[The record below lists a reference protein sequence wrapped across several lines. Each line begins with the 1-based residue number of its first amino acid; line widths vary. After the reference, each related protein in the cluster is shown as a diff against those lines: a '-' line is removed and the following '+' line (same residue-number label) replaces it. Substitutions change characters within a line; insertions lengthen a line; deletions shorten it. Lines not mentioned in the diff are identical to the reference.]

1 MEIKRNE
8 ATRNRPEGERVLDA
22 TYVLTDINAYLDQ
35 VHREESYS
43 KNGKNAITVFKSGA
57 FTQVLTAMMEGEEII
72 DNTVDGFVTIVL
84 LKGKALFKC
93 ENGETRMEEGQ
104 MITVHPNVCHSLK
117 ALAEADLLLCTI
129 PG

>member
-8 ATRNRPEGERVLDA
+8 ATLNRPDGDRVLDA
-22 TYVLTDINAYLDQ
+22 PYVLTDINSYLDQ
-35 VHREESYS
+35 VHREDSYS

-72 DNTVDGFVTIVL
+72 DNTVEGFVTIVL
-84 LKGKALFKC
+84 LKGKASFKC
-93 ENGETRMEEGQ
+93 SNGETRLEEGQ
-104 MITVHPNVCHSLK
+104 MITIHPRVPHTLK
-117 ALAEADLLLCTI
+117 ALTEVDLLLCTI

>member
-22 TYVLTDINAYLDQ
+22 TYVLTDINSYLDQ

-72 DNTVDGFVTIVL
+72 DNTVDGFVTVIL
-84 LKGKALFKC
+84 LKGTALFKC
-93 ENGETRMEEGQ
+93 NEGETRLEEGQ
-104 MITVHPNVCHSLK
+104 MITIHPNVSHSLK
-117 ALAEADLLLCTI
+117 ALSEADLLLCTI